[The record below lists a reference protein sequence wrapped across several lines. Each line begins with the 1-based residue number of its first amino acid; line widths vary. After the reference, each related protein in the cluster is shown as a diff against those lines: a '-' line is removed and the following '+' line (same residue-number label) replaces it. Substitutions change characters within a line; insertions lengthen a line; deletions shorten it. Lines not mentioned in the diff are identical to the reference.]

1 MTPSS
6 DREREHSA
14 LRERLSRL
22 SKASPR
28 INASRE
34 LGTALQEVLD
44 SGSGSGVIT
53 RFDDSAAVAAF
64 LDSGMTP
71 EEAEGVSAIASK
83 GSSPVNEQA
92 AQQVF
97 PGGLGPE
104 SADCSSRETLCFQ
117 GFL

>member
-22 SKASPR
+22 GEASPR

-34 LGTALQEVLD
+34 FGTALQEVLD
-44 SGSGSGVIT
+44 SGARSGVIT
-53 RFDDSAAVAAF
+53 LFDDSATVAAF

-83 GSSPVNEQA
+83 GSSPVNEHVALPDGSA
-92 AQQVF
+92 A
-97 PGGLGPE
+97 G
-104 SADCSSRETLCFQ
+104 
-117 GFL
+117 